1 MNKNYNILLIQ
12 QDKALSLDL
21 EKYIGNY
28 LKRQFFEETEIDDIP
43 ANTDMFVIY
52 FNNVDQNLTHFLRNI
67 KSSQLSEV
75 PIIALMDKIEES
87 FTKNILKLGFNNY
100 IALNQ
105 TEEEISENIL
115 FYVENALQKKQY
127 FSKLSVA
134 LIDDDFLH
142 NELIKR
148 MLEASGVKKI
158 HQYQSSEE
166 FLKQSLP
173 FDLFLV
179 DLVMKKS
186 NGIQLIKKISTL
198 YPQALIFIVS
208 SLTEDRIVATAYDA
222 GADDFIFKPIKPSVF
237 LAKIF
242 SRVRK
247 KEFYNTLII
256 K

>member
-1 MNKNYNILLIQ
+1 
-12 QDKALSLDL
+12 
-21 EKYIGNY
+21 
-28 LKRQFFEETEIDDIP
+28 
-43 ANTDMFVIY
+43 
-52 FNNVDQNLTHFLRNI
+52 
-67 KSSQLSEV
+67 
-75 PIIALMDKIEES
+75 
-87 FTKNILKLGFNNY
+87 
-100 IALNQ
+100 
-105 TEEEISENIL
+105 
-115 FYVENALQKKQY
+115 
-127 FSKLSVA
+127 
-134 LIDDDFLH
+134 
-142 NELIKR
+142 